1 MPDGLRTLVK
11 QTFVGVTFSY
21 VLLRLDIDGGRLP
34 HVVVGRMH
42 YVCYEYKFRV
52 KGLIIGE
59 CIFRT
64 FTCFRSYLRHLLAM
78 S

>member
-1 MPDGLRTLVK
+1 MQLFERMLNGLRAQEE
-11 QTFVGVTFSY
+11 QTFVGLRFSY

-52 KGLIIGE
+52 
-59 CIFRT
+59 
-64 FTCFRSYLRHLLAM
+64 RSSYWRMHLSNFYLL
-78 S
+78 

>member
-1 MPDGLRTLVK
+1 MPNGLRILVE
-11 QTFVGVTFSY
+11 QTFVGVRFSY
-21 VLLRLDIDGGRLP
+21 VLRLDIDGGRLP

-64 FTCFRSYLRHLLAM
+64 FTCFRSYLRHQLAM